1 MDPHDTPG
9 YRLHR
14 ALSNLNSI
22 NIEQLEDDDRDQIER
37 ARAILE
43 DASPLTGADRTT
55 EEASPSGCGE

>member
-1 MDPHDTPG
+1 MDPRDTPG

-22 NIEQLEDDDRDQIER
+22 DIEQLEGDDREQIER

-43 DASPLTGADRTT
+43 DASPLTGADRTAAET
-55 EEASPSGCGE
+55 SQSRGGE

>member
-1 MDPHDTPG
+1 MDPRDTPG

-22 NIEQLEDDDRDQIER
+22 DTARLEDDDREQIER

-43 DASPLTGADRTT
+43 DASPLTRADRTAAET
-55 EEASPSGCGE
+55 SPSDCGE

>member
-1 MDPHDTPG
+1 MDPRDTPG

-22 NIEQLEDDDRDQIER
+22 DIEQLEDDDREQLER

-43 DASPLTGADRTT
+43 DTSPITRVDRTT
-55 EEASPSGCGE
+55 EDSSSSDCGE